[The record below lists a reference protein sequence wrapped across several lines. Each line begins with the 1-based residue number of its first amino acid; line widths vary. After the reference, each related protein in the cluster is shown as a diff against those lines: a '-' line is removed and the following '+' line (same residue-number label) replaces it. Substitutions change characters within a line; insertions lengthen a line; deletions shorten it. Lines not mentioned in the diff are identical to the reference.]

1 MRAHARSHQH
11 THGCMCQAQE
21 NSAPMQH
28 STCRAPL
35 SGWQTGGEH
44 EAGEAGYTAAPLH
57 DARISRRGRTQPDQ
71 APVSGPRGTTRM
83 CRPPLADSVIVLPS
97 CSGSCDVQSFVIT
110 HASYRALTH
119 LALQHRHQAPLP
131 APATSAHAQARERS
145 ACSNERPQTR
155 TSASGL
161 PAEGAATPGAAG
173 RRA

>member
-1 MRAHARSHQH
+1 MRLVRQGTPLRRS
-11 THGCMCQAQE
+11 TMPA
-21 NSAPMQH
+21 
-28 STCRAPL
+28 
-35 SGWQTGGEH
+35 
-44 EAGEAGYTAAPLH
+44 
-57 DARISRRGRTQPDQ
+57 SRRGRTQPDQ